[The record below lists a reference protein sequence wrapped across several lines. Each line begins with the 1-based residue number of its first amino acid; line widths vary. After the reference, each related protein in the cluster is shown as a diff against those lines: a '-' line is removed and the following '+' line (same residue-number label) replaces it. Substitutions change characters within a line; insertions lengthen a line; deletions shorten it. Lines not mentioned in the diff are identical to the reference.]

1 MFHSFY
7 RFAQSID
14 CVMQS
19 VDQQMRAIL
28 ILYRIRAL
36 SLKSTSQA
44 IFASYAYALLP
55 VLQHGVH

>member
-19 VDQQMRAIL
+19 VDQQNACHSIDWYAF
-28 ILYRIRAL
+28 YRMCHP
-36 SLKSTSQA
+36 QNE
-44 IFASYAYALLP
+44 
-55 VLQHGVH
+55 Q